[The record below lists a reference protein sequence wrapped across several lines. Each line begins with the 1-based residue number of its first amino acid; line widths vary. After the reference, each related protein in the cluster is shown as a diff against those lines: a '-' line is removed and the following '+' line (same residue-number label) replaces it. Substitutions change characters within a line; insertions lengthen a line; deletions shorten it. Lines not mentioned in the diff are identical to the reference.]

1 MTIPSIFRLLPLLG
15 GLLLLPTL
23 AVAANQGPPKVAV
36 TALTYEETVK
46 EYFSVYRA
54 HSKSSGSGS
63 YRSREREGASGSY
76 SASESERYRGSSE
89 SDVFAASGTLTYIE
103 RGELHKFTADLKGEM
118 LKSGTYRLIQGK
130 PVANKDMETI
140 QDIIA
145 RIKKGLY
152 KGADYVL
159 FGTVSGIEW
168 RQESMPMK
176 GTDTVSATLSLD
188 LTADFSLINT
198 RTYEIRAAFSAMGS
212 GQDVRLVQPGARVH
226 MSRPK
231 VIQEVSRTLGEE
243 AARQLEEQF
252 DGMGYGSATRIEMRE
267 YHEQRET
274 QTEGVTIY
282 R

>member
-1 MTIPSIFRLLPLLG
+1 MNIPSIFRLLPLLG
-15 GLLLLPTL
+15 GLLLAPHVAL
-23 AVAANQGPPKVAV
+23 AAGQGIPKVAV

-63 YRSREREGASGSY
+63 YRLREREGANGSY

-118 LKSGTYRLIQGK
+118 LKSGAYRLIQGK
-130 PVANKDMETI
+130 PVASKDMETL

-198 RTYEIRAAFSAMGS
+198 RTYEIKAAFSAMGS

-231 VIQEVSRTLGEE
+231 VMQEVSKSLGED
-243 AARQLEEQF
+243 AALQLEEQF
-252 DGMGYGSATRIEMRE
+252 GHMGYGTTRIEMRE
-267 YHEQRET
+267 SYEQRE
-274 QTEGVTIY
+274 QQSEGVTIY
-282 R
+282 K